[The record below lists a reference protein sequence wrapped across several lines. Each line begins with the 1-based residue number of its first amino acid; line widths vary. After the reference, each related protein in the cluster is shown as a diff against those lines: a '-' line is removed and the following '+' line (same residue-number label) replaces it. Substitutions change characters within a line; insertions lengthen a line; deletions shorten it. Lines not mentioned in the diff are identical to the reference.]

1 MSAPAPI
8 PPVTVGV
15 FDSGVGGLSVLREL
29 QRQLPLAHLVYV
41 ADSGHAPYGE
51 RSTGYV
57 IERSTHIARFLLQR
71 GARVLVVACNT
82 ATAAAAQVLRDA
94 YPDTPIVGVEPG
106 LKPAVALTRNRH
118 IGVLATEGTLASA
131 KFQAL
136 LARLRERA
144 AFHLQPCPGLAHA
157 IESGNPEA
165 PKVLAL
171 VERYCAPLRAH
182 DVDTVVLGC
191 THYPFVAAAIQRAM
205 GPQVQLVD
213 TAQAV
218 ARHTVTQAQKMLDS
232 LPAVPEPPARPRHV
246 EAHTSGAVDH
256 LARITARWLDFP
268 VQVQAWA

>member
-106 LKPAVALTRNRH
+106 LKPAVALTRNRR

-165 PKVLAL
+165 PEVLAL

-232 LPAVPEPPARPRHV
+232 LPAVPEPAARPRHV